1 LLLEIFADVGYYR
14 AISVTEGIHM
24 ATETLYFDEPQASEN
39 YKLVR
44 ISREFRPLTWA
55 NSGAHITISGFL
67 RGGLLEMTEQSRSMI
82 QEQLRKRMA
91 EKRGALIGLGVMAS
105 DIVMLEP
112 DQYLP
117 ISQHLIVI
125 TTETAPRG
133 ITFPAIPYNPGPLRP
148 GTGPNEK
155 GPVQPSRVF
164 EKAQDG
170 TEAVEV
176 EVRVWDAEHRKW
188 LSEGTV
194 SAKIGPNGLVEG
206 GAEITALVQKAR
218 ARGHGNRALEFEF
231 AIKGST
237 AITSGEKP
245 EWEAKVKK
253 AITIK
258 LPSGIKLEGSV
269 SIDQHG
275 VPGLGLKVVFP

>member
-1 LLLEIFADVGYYR
+1 MG
-14 AISVTEGIHM
+14 
-24 ATETLYFDEPQASEN
+24 TETLYFDESQAAEN
-39 YKLVR
+39 HKLVR
-44 ISREFRPLTWA
+44 IAREHRAKTMGP
-55 NSGAHITISGFL
+55 NGGGHITISGFL
-67 RGGLLEMTEQSRSMI
+67 RGGLLELTEQSRAMI
-82 QEQLRKRMA
+82 QDQLRNRMA
-91 EKRGALIGLGVMAS
+91 EKRDILVGLGVLPL

-117 ISQHLIVI
+117 ITQHLIVI
-125 TTETAPRG
+125 TTEAAPRG
-133 ITFPAIPYNPGPLRP
+133 ITVPAVPYNGGPLRP
-148 GTGPNEK
+148 GTGPHDK

-164 EKAQDG
+164 QKTQDG

-176 EVRVWDAEHRKW
+176 EVKVWDAEHRVW

-194 SAKIGPNGLVEG
+194 SAKIGPNGLQEG

-218 ARGHGNRALEFEF
+218 ARGQGNRAFEFEF

-237 AITSGEKP
+237 AISAGEKT

-258 LPSGIKLEGSV
+258 LPSGVKLEGSV

-275 VPGLGLKVVFP
+275 VPGLGLKIVFP